1 MSRYQIALANLE
13 RRRQITPASADLRSI
28 ADEFP
33 IVPKNWEW
41 VAPHLSRR
49 ISGISELR
57 ARDLVARN
65 GGSAVEMNASRH

>member
-13 RRRQITPASADLRSI
+13 RRRQITPLPADLRSI

-33 IVPKNWEW
+33 IAQKNWEW

-65 GGSAVEMNASRH
+65 GGSASEINAARH